1 MFQISSAMALK
12 YVKNFFRA
20 NFTSWSKIWISEI
33 DQKISKVF
41 RYSSAF
47 MLNYVQ
53 RSFRKITVSEI
64 VQMISEVFRCFRY
77 VQQCCWYMFRSVS
90 AEKKYSK
97 QFFKAVSD
105 RFQHF
110 SANFKEKNLHEG
122 KHHGM
127 ESCTRERLNLKVVCL
142 FCNLKWMS

>member
-1 MFQISSAMALK
+1 MD
-12 YVKNFFRA
+12 FR
-20 NFTSWSKIWISEI
+20 N

-90 AEKKYSK
+90 AEKNTVSNFSK
-97 QFFKAVSD
+97 L
-105 RFQHF
+105 FQTGF
-110 SANFKEKNLHEG
+110 SIFQQILRKKFTWGSICKCWEKNLF
-122 KHHGM
+122 
-127 ESCTRERLNLKVVCL
+127 LNTVRYHLSEITTFSLIPFGSNCCCFLYINILK
-142 FCNLKWMS
+142 KK

>member
-90 AEKKYSK
+90 AEKNTVSNFSK
-97 QFFKAVSD
+97 L
-105 RFQHF
+105 FQTGL
-110 SANFKEKNLHEG
+110 SNFQQILRKKIYMRAST
-122 KHHGM
+122 M
-127 ESCTRERLNLKVVCL
+127 EWSHVPGRDWIW
-142 FCNLKWMS
+142 KWYVYFVT

>member
-1 MFQISSAMALK
+1 MFQISSAMVLK

-53 RSFRKITVSEI
+53 RSFRKISFRNCSDDFRSA
-64 VQMISEVFRCFRY
+64 QMFQICSAMLLIY
-77 VQQCCWYMFRSVS
+77 VQKCFSW
-90 AEKKYSK
+90 KKYRK